1 MKRYFGLDIAGYSSG
16 KSGLA
21 EIRTSDE
28 ITIAIVYRH
37 HPFATPVQGNRL
49 LAEVAEAESK
59 ALRRLVRL
67 GVVLVDVPLD
77 ISPLT
82 DPESAH
88 FVWELTA
95 RPVDYALGG
104 LRPLADR
111 IGSSVA
117 RFRNLLRT
125 LPNHRII
132 ETYPAASL
140 EATNALLEAT
150 KLPWKD
156 YKGQIISWD
165 VDHWIG
171 DSLAEIARGMR
182 LIGTS
187 GDSLTDDDVD
197 AILCAFAGAAPPE
210 ARIQDASLQDFVTG
224 RLRKKVREEHRAL
237 VEDLRVPS
245 NYQLFKGIPTVDIRV
260 EVQDW
265 KDFQDEAV

>member
-1 MKRYFGLDIAGYSSG
+1 MRD
-16 KSGLA
+16 
-21 EIRTSDE
+21 T
-28 ITIAIVYRH
+28 
-37 HPFATPVQGNRL
+37 
-49 LAEVAEAESK
+49 
-59 ALRRLVRL
+59 
-67 GVVLVDVPLD
+67 
-77 ISPLT
+77 
-82 DPESAH
+82 
-88 FVWELTA
+88 
-95 RPVDYALGG
+95 
-104 LRPLADR
+104 
-111 IGSSVA
+111 
-117 RFRNLLRT
+117 
-125 LPNHRII
+125 
-132 ETYPAASL
+132 AASL
-140 EATNALLEAT
+140 EATNALLEAA

-156 YKGQIISWD
+156 YKGKIISWD
-165 VDHWIG
+165 VHHWIG

-197 AILCAFAGAAPPE
+197 AILCAFAGAASPE